1 MSKKY
6 LIGFILFII
15 QPWINLAGIEIFSAL
30 FKTWIV
36 RSVFPVPLTFI
47 LLSLVLRCWV
57 LDMIGILVFHSIV
70 GIISVYCVEEFS
82 VN

>member
-1 MSKKY
+1 MPKKY

-15 QPWINLAGIEIFSAL
+15 QSWINLVGIEIFSAL

-36 RSVFPVPLTFI
+36 HSVFPVPLTFI
-47 LLSLVLRCWV
+47 LLSLVLSSWV

-70 GIISVYCVEEFS
+70 GIISVYCVEDFS